1 MELKDTEN
9 AGKHLKNRPRS
20 HNLLRGNA
28 LLTFWCCGIVGVL
41 VDIDHPIGYLLNL
54 PGRFLH
60 TPFLIASSLVLCGCS
75 AYLGG
80 LLFGKIQNHKRAKQ
94 LWQSK

>member
-1 MELKDTEN
+1 VLKDTEN
-9 AGKHLKNRPRS
+9 VGLHIRNKPRS

-28 LLTFWCCGIVGVL
+28 LLAFGFCGIAGVL
-41 VDIDHPIGYLLNL
+41 VDIDHPIGYLLDL

-60 TPFLIASSLVLCGCS
+60 TPLLIVSSLVLCGCG

-80 LLFGKIQNHKRAKQ
+80 LLVGKILKRRRIKQ